1 MRTIDEINAKLQET
15 NFALKL
21 KVNEIASKYPNHYEL
36 DENPHL
42 RTKEFVKLA
51 NHRDK
56 LKVRLKTLIWM
67 LGE

>member
-1 MRTIDEINAKLQET
+1 MRTINEVKLKLQET
-15 NFALKL
+15 DSAYQLQLLKI
-21 KVNEIASKYPNHYEL
+21 NTAYPNYKEL

-56 LKVRLKTLIWM
+56 LKVRLKTLTWM